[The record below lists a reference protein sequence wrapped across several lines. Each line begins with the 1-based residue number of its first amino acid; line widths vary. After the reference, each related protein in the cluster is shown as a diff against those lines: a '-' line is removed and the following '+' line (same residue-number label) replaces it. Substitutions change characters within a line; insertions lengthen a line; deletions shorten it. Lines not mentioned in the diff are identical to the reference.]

1 MGEQSRSSHSVVR
14 FACFELDQDAGEL
27 RQRGGECTR
36 LQEQPLQLLRLLLQ
50 RPGQI
55 ITRDELRQKI
65 WPSDTFVDYDHG
77 INNAIKRLRE
87 ALGDTAETPRYI
99 ETLPRRGYRF
109 VGKPEVASP
118 AATTRIQS
126 LAVLPLENLSR
137 DPDQEFFADGMTEA
151 LITNLAK
158 ISALHVTSRTSAM
171 CFKGVHRPLRE
182 IARELQVDG
191 IVEGTVMRSGRRVRI
206 SAQLIDAR
214 TDAHLWAETY
224 DRDLRDVLELQSE
237 VARTIAREVQVKVS
251 PLEQTELART
261 RSVDPEA
268 YEAYLKGRY
277 YWNQRTG
284 ESMKQGL
291 ECFQKAIEI
300 DPTYAAAHAGLADSA
315 AVLGWWNF
323 ASAEQ
328 SFVKAKEA
336 AKRALSI
343 DPTLAEAHAGLGF
356 SLMHHD
362 FDFSGAERSLRKA
375 LEVDPRYATG
385 AQWCGILL
393 CCTGRYEEGLTEL
406 RHAIR
411 LDPLSLIFG
420 WTYAHFLFF
429 AGRYDD
435 AIEEGRKVL
444 ALHPN
449 SGLGRQV
456 LGVSWAAKGVP
467 DRAIPELREARR
479 SGKIPN
485 FLGSLGFGYAVA
497 GKSKEALAVAK
508 ELLEFSPNPYQIAY
522 WMAMIY
528 TNLDADE
535 ACCWLEKAYAER
547 GAQMVYLNVD
557 RRFDRLRPDPRFQE
571 LLRRMNFNR

>member
-1 MGEQSRSSHSVVR
+1 MTGDVVR
-14 FACFELDQDAGEL
+14 RVYRFGVFEADVASAEL
-27 RQRGGECTR
+27 RKNGVRVKLHSQPFQVLIMLLERPAQLVTR
-36 LQEQPLQLLRLLLQ
+36 EEMRHRLW
-50 RPGQI
+50 GA
-55 ITRDELRQKI
+55 
-65 WPSDTFVDYDHG
+65 DTFVDFDHG

-87 ALGDTAETPRYI
+87 ALGDTAETPSYI

-109 VGKPEVASP
+109 VGQPKVAIQV
-118 AATTRIQS
+118 TTNRIQS

-158 ISALHVTSRTSAM
+158 ISALHVVSRTSAM
-171 CFKGVHRPLRE
+171 YYKGVHRPLRE

-191 IVEGTVMRSGRRVRI
+191 IVEGTVMRSGPRVRI

-237 VARTIAREVQVKVS
+237 VARAIASEVQVKVS
-251 PLEQTELART
+251 PLEQTQLTRT
-261 RSVDPEA
+261 RSVDPGA
-268 YEAYLKGRY
+268 YEAYLAGRY
-277 YWNQRTG
+277 YWNKRTG

-291 ECFQKAIEI
+291 EYFHKAIEI

-323 ASAEQ
+323 ATAEQ
-328 SFVKAKEA
+328 SFVRAKEA

-343 DPTLAEAHAGLGF
+343 DPTLAEAYASLGF

-375 LEVDPRYATG
+375 LEINPRYATG

-393 CCTGRYEEGLTEL
+393 CCTGRYEEGLSEL
-406 RHAIR
+406 RHALR

-444 ALHPN
+444 ALHPS
-449 SGLGRQV
+449 SGFGRQV
-456 LGVSWAAKGVP
+456 LGISWAAKGVH
-467 DRAIPELREARR
+467 DQAISELMEAGLC
-479 SGKIPN
+479 GKIPN

-508 ELLEFSPNPYQIAY
+508 ELLEFSHNPYQIAY

-528 TNLDADE
+528 ANLDSDE
-535 ACCWLEKAYAER
+535 AYGWLEKAHSER
-547 GAQMVYLNVD
+547 GPQMAYLNID
-557 RRFDRLRPDPRFQE
+557 RRFDRLRPDPRFDD
-571 LLRRMNFNR
+571 LLRRMNFPP